1 MPDTYNYPPYWAIRH
16 LPSGQYLPCPP
27 ELSHGF
33 SRVEP
38 GPGIPRLFPDKGSA
52 TRALG
57 SWLRGA
63 VTLKQVGWG
72 DCYETEFRLTKRP
85 ERKAHEMAVV
95 RVGIG
100 VQL

>member
-1 MPDTYNYPPYWAIRH
+1 MPETYNYPDYWAIRH

-38 GPGIPRLFPDKGSA
+38 GPGIPRLFLDKVSA

-63 VTLKQVGWG
+63 VVLKYYG
-72 DCYETEFRLTKRP
+72 CYEDTTTEFRLTRKP
-85 ERKAHEMAVV
+85 ERKAEDMAVV
-95 RVGIG
+95 RVGIA